1 MPLATY
7 LQSKR
12 LPAGAAL
19 LNFGVAILV
28 LWIVTGH
35 FYWRFPLSMSILLG
49 GIIDIT
55 RQVRLRWNQE
65 QRFHVTLF
73 EMATLSTCIVIFFAA
88 ANYDR
93 KLQINNH
100 RAGILGNIEL
110 LGGSYQYGETGLRIA
125 IDNPNF
131 SDDDL
136 PKLCAYLAMAAD
148 AKIPIERLEIY
159 RHAMTGRS
167 RLLLLDM
174 NLPHEAHIE
183 GLPERWEREYRDAHP
198 ETLVEFVPAVEPAS
212 EERILTTADVIDA
225 AEKESAAADPAA
237 L

>member
-1 MPLATY
+1 MPFFQF

-12 LPAGAAL
+12 LPIGAAL
-19 LNFGVAILV
+19 LNFAVAILI

-35 FYWRFPLSMSILLG
+35 LYWRFPLSMSILLG

-55 RQVRLRWNQE
+55 GQVRLRWRHE
-65 QRFHVTLF
+65 KRLHITLV
-73 EMATLSTCIVIFFAA
+73 EMATLSTCVVIFFAA

-110 LGGSYQYGETGLRIA
+110 LGGSYEYGETGLRIA

-136 PKLCAYLAMAAD
+136 PKLCAYLAMASD

-174 NLPHEAHIE
+174 ALPHEAHIE
-183 GLPERWEREYRDAHP
+183 GLPEKWEREYRDAHS
-198 ETLVEFVPAVEPAS
+198 ETLVEFVPAVEPET

-225 AEKESAAADPAA
+225 AEKEAPPADPTA